1 MVKRYKQIIDIV
13 AVQMGEMRALMERL
27 FGELNVKL
35 DKSDARLKKFDEQI
49 LELKKCI
56 GSFMDQEKGK
66 KMIQVA
72 INPSSNG
79 HENSSMLQEKQVKR
93 HREPILA
100 TYSRKRNKKKDVVSM
115 TKDASVDAPIL
126 GLVPTKEIEIDLNN
140 NANVPIVDFV
150 NKEKTE
156 IDMEL
161 SMGSEFC
168 VTGYHRELPLAVLM
182 GEEETTHNFINES
195 LADKLGCETVSIH
208 PQTVRSDLGEM
219 VTSRLC
225 NNFHLSMEGIVFN
238 LKLYLL
244 PLSSKYDIVLGG
256 EWLGALEKITIS
268 SDGIELYL
276 LEGGKKFMPFKK
288 SVRGRRRRRF

>member
-1 MVKRYKQIIDIV
+1 
-13 AVQMGEMRALMERL
+13 MGEMRALMERL
-27 FGELNVKL
+27 FGELNVRL
-35 DKSDARLKKFDEQI
+35 DKFDARLKKFDEHI

-56 GSFMDQEKGK
+56 GSFMDQEGK
-66 KMIQVA
+66 NMIQVA

-93 HREPILA
+93 HTEPILA
-100 TYSRKRNKKKDVVSM
+100 TYSHKRNKKKDVVSM
-115 TKDASVDAPIL
+115 TEDGGVDAPIL
-126 GLVPTKEIEIDLNN
+126 GLVPIEEIKIDLNN
-140 NANVPIVDFV
+140 DANVPIVDFV
-150 NKEKTE
+150 DKQKTE
-156 IDMEL
+156 IDLEL
-161 SMGSEFC
+161 SVGSEFC

-219 VTSRLC
+219 VTSRRC
-225 NNFHLSMEGIVFN
+225 NNFQLSMEGTVFN

-256 EWLGALEKITIS
+256 EWLGALEKITITFA
-268 SDGIELYL
+268 GIELYL
-276 LEGGKKFMPFKK
+276 LEGEKKFMPFKK
-288 SVRGRRRRRF
+288 SVRGRQRRRF